1 MNCAQ
6 RRLQEE
12 LGIIG
17 VEPQYIDTIQY
28 RAEVP
33 PGLIENEVVQIFF
46 VNFTSVIM
54 LPNPDG
60 VMDYCWEVLEELN
73 AKIVSQSNI
82 YTPWLKIYL
91 QKYANKIFKA

>member
-17 VEPQYIDTIQY
+17 VEPEYIDTIEY
-28 RAEVP
+28 RAEVS

-54 LPNPDG
+54 LPNPDE
-60 VMDYCWEVLEELN
+60 VMDYCWEALEELN
-73 AKIVSQSNI
+73 AKIVSQPNI